1 MRTIVAATMALVIAW
16 SVPPA
21 RAKEATPDFEV
32 VTLMPLTAKVR
43 VEADGRLGRFEL
55 TSPAPPEI
63 RAGMG
68 RLVGPWRFVPTI
80 DASGQPV
87 AVEADARLVLLARP
101 VGDRFEVH
109 VDNVTFSRRL
119 DGPVVIDMPT
129 ARLSGFRMQP
139 PRFPTGPLRQ
149 GLSALV
155 VVAVRYAS
163 DGTVA
168 DAVVVQGALYEPR
181 DKSTS
186 TRQALRAF
194 AQATLTAA
202 RHWTVTVDAHGV
214 PTASDLTVVT
224 PVHFGYSPEFKLEL
238 GQWRRLVR
246 TPAVKVPWY
255 ADGQSAPG
263 IADVSGADP
272 VPLQAPLRL
281 LHDPAGAKL

>member
-1 MRTIVAATMALVIAW
+1 MRAIAVTVMALAIAW
-16 SVPPA
+16 SAPPA
-21 RAKEATPDFEV
+21 RAKDAAPDFEV

-43 VEADGRLGRFEL
+43 VEADGRLGQFEL

-80 DASGQPV
+80 DARGQPV
-87 AVEADARLVLLARP
+87 AVEADARLVLVARP
-101 VGDRFEVH
+101 VGERFEVL

-119 DGPVVIDMPT
+119 EGPVVIDMPT

-139 PRFPTGPLRQ
+139 PRFPLGPLQ
-149 GLSALV
+149 KGLSALV
-155 VVAVRYAS
+155 VVAVRYAP

-168 DAVVVQGALYEPR
+168 DAVVVQSALYEPH

-194 AQATLTAA
+194 AQATLAAA
-202 RHWTVTVDAHGV
+202 RQWTVTVAARGE
-214 PTASDLTVVT
+214 PGPNDLTVVT
-224 PVHFGYSPEFKLEL
+224 PVHFGFSPEFKLEL

-246 TPAVKVPWY
+246 TPAVKIPWY
-255 ADGQSAPG
+255 TDGQSAPG
-263 IADVSGADP
+263 IADVGGADP

-281 LHDPAGAKL
+281 LHDPAGARF